1 MGEPP
6 GARWRSQSSRARE
19 SGTRPYHGA
28 VRAHYNTALTGV
40 PKRDT
45 SAGEIEG

>member
-6 GARWRSQSSRARE
+6 RVGWRSQSSCARE

-28 VRAHYNTALTGV
+28 VRAHYNTPLTGR
-40 PKRDT
+40 PE
-45 SAGEIEG
+45 A